1 MGNGALAL
9 PGGFSIVTIA
19 EGRPSAWG
27 ALFESGPQ
35 PDAHIPFKARTT
47 AERNVL
53 AAKLDA
59 AVMQA
64 DRAVLLLA
72 QGAGCFATAWWAR
85 LSPTSYVSRVAGA
98 LFFEPIEKDEGS
110 VDGLLD
116 TFASPRSALPFP
128 SIVLGGETVR
138 AGLRPQVRS
147 LAESW
152 GSRVVIGGHAAIDS
166 PLSRTRRAIERFTA
180 NMVERDMRVADA
192 LGMRPFLLRRG

>member
-19 EGRPSAWG
+19 EGGSSAWSSLLG
-27 ALFESGPQ
+27 ADRRA
-35 PDAHIPFKARTT
+35 DAHIPFKARTA
-47 AERNVL
+47 AERNLL

-59 AVMQA
+59 AVTQA
-64 DRAVLLLA
+64 DRAVLVLA
-72 QGAGCFATAWWAR
+72 QGAACFATAWWAR
-85 LSPTSYVSRVAGA
+85 LSPASYVSRVAGA
-98 LFFEPIEKDEGS
+98 LFFEPIAQDERRVG
-110 VDGLLD
+110 DLLD

-128 SIVLGGETVR
+128 SIVLGGETVQ

-152 GSRVVIGGHAAIDS
+152 GSRVVVGGHAAIDS

-180 NMVERDMRVADA
+180 GMVERDMRVADA
-192 LGMRPFLLRRG
+192 LGVRPYLIRG